1 MHLQFLT
8 PKISSS
14 ILTVDYIPS
23 VPQMVENLPM
33 MQETPVLSLVQENL
47 LQKRMS
53 THSNI
58 LAGESHG
65 LRRLAG
71 YMSLQ

>member
-14 ILTVDYIPS
+14 ILTADYIPS
-23 VPQMVENLPM
+23 VPQMAENLPM
-33 MQETPVLSLVQENL
+33 MQETPVRSLVQENL
-47 LQKRMS
+47 LQKKMS
-53 THSNI
+53 AHSNI
-58 LAGESHG
+58 SAGESNG
-65 LRRLAG
+65 LRSPAG

>member
-14 ILTVDYIPS
+14 ILTADYIPS
-23 VPQMVENLPM
+23 VPQMVENLPV
-33 MQETPVLSLVQENL
+33 MQETPVQENL
-47 LQKRMS
+47 LQKKMS
-53 THSNI
+53 AHSSI

-65 LRRLAG
+65 LRSLAG